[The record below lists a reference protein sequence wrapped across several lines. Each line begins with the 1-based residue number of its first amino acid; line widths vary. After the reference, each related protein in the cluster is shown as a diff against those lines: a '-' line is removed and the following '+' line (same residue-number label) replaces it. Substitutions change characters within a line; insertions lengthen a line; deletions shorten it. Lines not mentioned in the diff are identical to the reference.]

1 MILTNE
7 QISAQSG
14 YIAGSV
20 AATRINEQMEIFN
33 KKNINKINNVH
44 KQLLISNEDTEN
56 EIKKL
61 KEDIHILKKICKKLL
76 KKTKLN

>member
-20 AATRINEQMEIFN
+20 AATRINEKIEIIN
-33 KKNINKINNVH
+33 KKNI
-44 KQLLISNEDTEN
+44 
-56 EIKKL
+56 KK
-61 KEDIHILKKICKKLL
+61 C
-76 KKTKLN
+76 